1 MRIHVV
7 LPEEL
12 VRGVDELVGKR
23 GRSRFIAEATRERL
37 QRERLLKALQE
48 GAGMLDPKKYP
59 YWSTPEKVAQWVH
72 DLRRTP
78 SLREARVGDVPARH
92 KRAG

>member
-1 MRIHVV
+1 MRTHLI
-7 LPEEL
+7 LADEL
-12 VRGVDELVGKR
+12 VKGVDELVGKR
-23 GRSRFIAEATRERL
+23 RRSRFIAEATREKLR
-37 QRERLLKALQE
+37 RERLLKALQE
-48 GAGMLDPKKYP
+48 GAGILDPKKYP

-78 SLREARVGDVPARH
+78 SIRETRVGKVPARH